1 MEIRPFHRD
10 DAGSLAELSAS
21 CLKDETDFVL
31 NPLWET
37 AEELFAEFDRFGIDP
52 EESLLVAEDDS
63 GRPAGFAG
71 LLRRPGARD
80 AGLVAPVVGRELRG
94 QGVGGDLLRAV
105 LELGGR
111 AGVHTVTG
119 SIGTR
124 NRSGYSLLTGL
135 GFQPL
140 RQHFMMRCDERPAT
154 VALPVSGLTLEAA
167 KPDDAEAIHGLYAA
181 SGFDE
186 AREVDRVREVL
197 ADGIH
202 FHAVARR
209 EGRVAA
215 FVELETHWPRRVW
228 LAYVGVESSL
238 RNQGVGSA
246 AVAWALQRVFDEG
259 AETALLLLSPVN
271 RPAVRAYQK
280 VGFHLH
286 RTVDVLHRIL

>member
-1 MEIRPFHRD
+1 MKIRAFRRD
-10 DAGSLAELSAS
+10 DAGPLAELSAG
-21 CLKDETDFVL
+21 CLKGETDFVL

-37 AEELFAEFDRFGIDP
+37 PDELFAEFERFGVAP
-52 EESLLVAEDDS
+52 EESLLVAEGDD
-63 GRPAGFAG
+63 GAPVGLAG

-80 AGLVAPVVGRELRG
+80 AGLVAPVVMRDLRG
-94 QGVGGDLLRAV
+94 KGAGGDLLRAT
-105 LELGGR
+105 LELAER
-111 AGVHTVTG
+111 VGVATLTG
-119 SIGTR
+119 AIGTR
-124 NRSGYSLLTGL
+124 NRAGYSLLTSL

-154 VALPVSGLTLEAA
+154 VSLPVSGLTLEAA
-167 KPDDAEAIHGLYAA
+167 KPDDADAILELYDA

-186 AREVDRVREVL
+186 TRGAERMARVL
-197 ADGIH
+197 EDGIH

-209 EGRVAA
+209 EGRVVA

-228 LAYVGVESSL
+228 LAYVGVHASL

-246 AVAWALQRVFDEG
+246 TAAWALQRVFDSG

-286 RTVDVLHRIL
+286 RTIDVLHRIV